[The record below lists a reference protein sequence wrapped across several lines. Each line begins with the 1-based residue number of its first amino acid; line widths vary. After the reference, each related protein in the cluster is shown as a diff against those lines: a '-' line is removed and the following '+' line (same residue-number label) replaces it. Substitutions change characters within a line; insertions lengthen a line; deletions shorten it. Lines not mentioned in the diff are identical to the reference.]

1 MRVNYKGNKMRKE
14 AARKQEQEAKRLK
27 RLSRNN
33 DNPQTPTSE
42 GMAPAAGTIPPAV

>member
-1 MRVNYKGNKMRKE
+1 MRKE

-33 DNPQTPTSE
+33 DNPQTPPAE
-42 GMAPAAGTIPPAV
+42 GVAPAAGTIPPTV